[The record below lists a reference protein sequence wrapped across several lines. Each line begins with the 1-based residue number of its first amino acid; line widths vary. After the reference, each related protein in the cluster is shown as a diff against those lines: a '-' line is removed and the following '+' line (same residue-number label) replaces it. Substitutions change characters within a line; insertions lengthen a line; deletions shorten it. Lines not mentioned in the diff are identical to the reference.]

1 MKKILLKSLLII
13 VLLVI
18 IFLIPLFRPAGIV
31 IYLRLFL
38 LVWILLESLIL
49 FRLLFIDKLRNKF
62 ASNFATVLLSLFV
75 LFLLLE
81 AAFMFIPRS
90 HSADY
95 TLASRLWYKK
105 YWEPVNSLGFRDR
118 EPNNDKPAMLFVGDS
133 FTAGHGL
140 KSVHDRFSD
149 IVGKTMKTRATQ
161 YNAINIGRPN
171 LDTRSEYDVMR
182 NFLYA
187 TRIKPAIIVLQYCG
201 NDIEGAA
208 ARQGWIFDGFK
219 PPDDMNKFIL
229 FIGSGS
235 YLFNYLYF
243 LFPREYLGSSY
254 IAFLRQAYQNDNILL
269 DHKNDLQLFIDY
281 AGQNSIRLIA
291 VVFPFLADIEMS
303 NALYVNDIVEFFEA
317 NNVTTINVSTLAK
330 DIPGNERMVNINDS
344 HASKILNGMVA
355 KEILNKLE

>member
-13 VLLVI
+13 ILLVI
-18 IFLIPLFRPAGIV
+18 IFLIPLFLPAGIV

-38 LVWILLESLIL
+38 LFWVLVESLKL
-49 FRLLFIDKLRNKF
+49 FKLLFIDRPRNKF
-62 ASNFATVLLSLFV
+62 ASNFATVLLSIFI

-118 EPNNDKPAMLFVGDS
+118 EPNNDKLAMLFVGDS

-140 KSVHDRFSD
+140 KSVYDRFSD
-149 IVGKTMKTRATQ
+149 IVGKTRATQ

-171 LDTRSEYDVMR
+171 LDTRSEFDVMR

-187 TRIKPAIIVLQYCG
+187 TRIKPDIIVLQYFG

-254 IAFLRQAYQNDNILL
+254 ITFLRHAYQNDNILL

-303 NALYVNDIVEFFEA
+303 NALYVNDVVEFFEA
-317 NNVTTINVSTLAK
+317 NNVTTINVSTLAE
-330 DIPGNERMVNINDS
+330 DIPLTERMVNINDS
-344 HASKILNGMVA
+344 HASKKLNGMVA